1 MTPHTSLHALLFGTQ
16 ANSIRRADAILRRYF
31 PESRIVEHTDGRLA
45 AQDLERSFYDIVILA
60 VDGMPADLKPV
71 VERLENHQTPMP
83 VCLLIHS
90 EIQSELLESFPELNP
105 DWEIAFHDQ
114 ATDEFLARTLR
125 SAIGRHEVKWERDHL
140 QRAFQSSILQYR
152 SLFDEV
158 PDLIFLCDRAG
169 CLLDVNAT
177 VSRVFGIERE
187 KVLHKPI
194 FEAFGLEE
202 TIFQDLVA
210 HATRGHGP
218 IKDLEVEFRPPNGE
232 RIFGLTHMIARR
244 DSPGHPVQFQGVIKD
259 ISHRRDLEAQLRDH
273 SRRLEQMVAER
284 TSELTDTMNFLNGI
298 LEGATEYAIFGL
310 DESGTFVH
318 FNRGAQLILHYDP
331 EDMVG
336 RQQLDRLIDF
346 EGDELGTLESFLRDV
361 DLNGVLVREIVVRT
375 GDDRNIVM
383 HMTLNR
389 LREVDS
395 ANLVYVGIA
404 RDVTEQK
411 ELEDLLKVYTEN
423 LEIVLEEKSQ
433 ELEQKHIELIQSSK
447 LATLGE
453 MATGIAHEMNQPL
466 SGIRTRA
473 QLLTRLISRGKLDS
487 DKITASQEEIMA
499 LVDRISRIIH
509 HMRIFARQDQQ
520 AFSAFAL
527 TQSIDGCLSLMSE
540 QLRLHAIEVKLSIQ
554 RNIPKVIGEPS
565 QIEQVLLNLVGNARD
580 AMDEKEAQLVGA
592 EARGRFS
599 KRLEIGLER
608 QGNHEVRLWISDN
621 GIGMSDNVREHI
633 FQPFW
638 TTKSIGK
645 GTGLGLSISYG
656 IIAKHGGRIEVESI
670 PGEGTTFS
678 VYLPMVRPGQA
689 NGHSAAASSAER
701 PEAVKETA

>member
-1 MTPHTSLHALLFGTQ
+1 MTPNPSLHALLFGTY
-16 ANSIRRADAILRRYF
+16 SSSVRRAADVLRRHF
-31 PESRIVEHTDGRLA
+31 PESRIIERSESRLA
-45 AQDLERSFYDIVILA
+45 AQDLERSIYDIVILA
-60 VDGMPADLKPV
+60 VDRSPEELLPLI
-71 VERLENHQTPMP
+71 ERLERHQTPMP

-90 EIQSELLESFPELNP
+90 DCQSQLLEAFPDLSP
-105 DWEIAFHDQ
+105 DWEIAFHDR
-114 ATDEFLARTLR
+114 ATDDFLARSLR

-152 SLFDEV
+152 NLFDEV

-202 TIFQDLVA
+202 DVFQDLVA

-232 RIFGLTHMIARR
+232 LIFGLTHMIARR

-273 SRRLEQMVAER
+273 SRHLERMVAER

-318 FNRGAQLILHYDP
+318 FNRGAQLILHFDP

-336 RQQLDRLIDF
+336 RQKLDRLIDF
-346 EGDELGTLESFLRDV
+346 GEGESLGSFLSEV
-361 DLNGVLVREIVVRT
+361 DLNGVLVREIVFRT

-473 QLLTRLISRGKLDS
+473 QLLTRLVGKGKLDPK
-487 DKITASQEEIMA
+487 KITASQEEIMA

-509 HMRIFARQDQQ
+509 HMRVFARQDQQ
-520 AFSAFAL
+520 AFSAFYL

-554 RNIPKVIGEPS
+554 RNMPEVIGEPS

-580 AMDEKEAQLVGA
+580 AMDEKESRLVGA
-592 EARGRFS
+592 ESRGRYR

-608 QGNHEVRLWISDN
+608 QGNHEVRLWIADN
-621 GIGMSDNVREHI
+621 GIGMNDSVCEHI

-656 IIAKHGGRIEVESI
+656 IIAKHGGRIEVDSI

-678 VYLPMVRPGQA
+678 IYLPMVRPGRKT
-689 NGHSAAASSAER
+689 GPDGAAPVPQPRAETVR
-701 PEAVKETA
+701 ETA